1 MKVDFFIV
9 GVPKAGTTSLYHYL
23 NEHPEINMSS
33 QKEPDY
39 FSDADVQNEGMYYGK
54 NRIDTIKKYHGLFDN
69 NSESKLKGEAS
80 VSYLFYKNV
89 PQKIKRYNPD
99 AKIIIML
106 RDPIDRAFSHYL
118 MDYRLGLVSDSFEDI
133 IDRKSVHK
141 NAKLFYQQY
150 IELSEYANQVKRYL
164 DVFDGKE
171 ILFIEYE
178 DLKMDVLGIV
188 RKTYLFLGVN
198 QVYEPDVNKKHNTYT
213 MPKNSIIRFIYSF
226 VILRNILAFF
236 FSKNLVNRIR
246 AALFKNDKKPV
257 LLDETRNRFK
267 QLFANDVNVLGK
279 VLNKNFSRWTKLD

>member
-9 GVPKAGTTSLYHYL
+9 GAPKSGTTSLYHYL
-23 NEHPEINMSS
+23 NEHPEISMSS

-39 FSDADVQNEGMYYGK
+39 FSDADIQNEGMYYGK
-54 NRIDTIKKYHGLFDN
+54 NRIDTSKKYHSLFDD

-89 PQKIKRYNPD
+89 PQKIKSYNPE

-118 MDYRLGLVSDSFEDI
+118 MDYRLGLVSDTFEDI
-133 IDRKSVHK
+133 IDQKSVHK

-164 DVFDGKE
+164 NVFDGKE

-188 RKTYLFLGVN
+188 KKTYLFLGVN
-198 QVYEPDVNKKHNTYT
+198 QGYEPDVNKKHNTYT
-213 MPKNSIIRFIYSF
+213 MPKNSIIRFMYSF
-226 VILRNILAFF
+226 VILRNILSFF
-236 FSKNLVNRIR
+236 FPKNLVDRFR
-246 AALFKNDKKPV
+246 AALFKNNKKPV
-257 LLDETRNRFK
+257 LLYETRNRLRK
-267 QLFANDVNVLGK
+267 LFTNDVNSLGEM
-279 VLNKNFSRWTKLD
+279 LNKDFSRWTKLH

>member
-9 GVPKAGTTSLYHYL
+9 GAPKAGTTSLYHYL
-23 NEHPEINMSS
+23 NEHPKISMSS

-39 FSDADVQNEGMYYGK
+39 FSDEDIQNEGMYYGK
-54 NRIDTIKKYHGLFDN
+54 NRIDTIKKYHGLFDD
-69 NSESKLKGEAS
+69 NSASKLKGEAS

-89 PQKIKRYNPD
+89 PQKIKAYNPG

-106 RDPIDRAFSHYL
+106 RNPIDRAFSHYL

-133 IDRKSVHK
+133 IDQKLVHK

-164 DVFDGKE
+164 DVFNEKE

-178 DLKMDVLGIV
+178 DFKKDVLGIV
-188 RKTYLFLGVN
+188 KRTYLFLGVN
-198 QVYEPDVNKKHNTYT
+198 EIYEPDVNKKHNTYT

-226 VILRNILAFF
+226 VILRNILSFLF
-236 FSKNLVNRIR
+236 PKNLANRLR
-246 AALFKNDKKPV
+246 AVLFKDDKKPV
-257 LLDETRNRFK
+257 LLDETRNRLK
-267 QLFANDVNVLGK
+267 QLFTNDVNTLGK
-279 VLNKNFSRWTKLD
+279 MLNKDFSRWTKLD

>member
-9 GVPKAGTTSLYHYL
+9 GAPKAGTTSLYHYL
-23 NEHPEINMSS
+23 NEHPEISMSS

-39 FSDADVQNEGMYYGK
+39 FSDADIQNEGMYYGK
-54 NRIDTIKKYHGLFDN
+54 NRIDTIKKYHSLFDD

-89 PQKIKRYNPD
+89 PQKIKSYNPE

-133 IDRKSVHK
+133 IDQKSVHK

-150 IELSEYANQVKRYL
+150 IELSEYTNQVKRYL
-164 DVFDGKE
+164 NVFDGKE

-178 DLKMDVLGIV
+178 DLKKDALGIV
-188 RKTYLFLGVN
+188 KKTYLFLGVN
-198 QVYEPDVNKKHNTYT
+198 QVYRPDVNKKHNTYT

-226 VILRNILAFF
+226 VILRNILSFF
-236 FSKNLVNRIR
+236 FQKNLVNRLKIV
-246 AALFKNDKKPV
+246 LFKNDKKPK
-257 LLDETRNRFK
+257 LLDKTRDRLK
-267 QLFANDVNVLGK
+267 QFFTNDVNKLAK
-279 VLNKNFSRWTKLD
+279 MLNKDFSRWINLD

>member
-9 GVPKAGTTSLYHYL
+9 GAPKAGTTSLYHYL
-23 NEHPEINMSS
+23 NEHPEISMSS

-39 FSDADVQNEGMYYGK
+39 FSNADIQNEGMYYGK
-54 NRIDTIKKYHGLFDN
+54 NRIDTIKKYHSLFDD

-89 PQKIKRYNPD
+89 PQNIKTYNPE

-133 IDRKSVHK
+133 IDQKSVHK

-164 DVFDGKE
+164 NVFDGKE

-188 RKTYLFLGVN
+188 KKTYLFLGVN
-198 QVYEPDVNKKHNTYT
+198 QGYEPDVNKKHNTYT
-213 MPKNSIIRFIYSF
+213 MPKNSIIRFMYSF
-226 VILRNILAFF
+226 VILRNILSFF
-236 FSKNLVNRIR
+236 FPKNLVDRVR
-246 AALFKNDKKPV
+246 AALFKNNKKPV
-257 LLDETRNRFK
+257 LLYETRNRLRK
-267 QLFANDVNVLGK
+267 LFTNDVNALGEMLHK
-279 VLNKNFSRWTKLD
+279 DFSRWKKLH

>member
-9 GVPKAGTTSLYHYL
+9 GAPKAGTTSLYHYL
-23 NEHPEINMSS
+23 NEHPEISMSS

-39 FSDADVQNEGMYYGK
+39 FSNADIQNEGMYYGK
-54 NRIDTIKKYHGLFDN
+54 NRIDTIKKYHSLFDD

-89 PQKIKRYNPD
+89 PQNIKTYNPE

-133 IDRKSVHK
+133 IDQKSVHK

-164 DVFDGKE
+164 NVFDGKE

-188 RKTYLFLGVN
+188 KKTYLFLGVN
-198 QVYEPDVNKKHNTYT
+198 QGYEPDVNKKHNTYT
-213 MPKNSIIRFIYSF
+213 MPKNSIIRFMYSF
-226 VILRNILAFF
+226 VILRNFLSFF
-236 FSKNLVNRIR
+236 FPKNLVDRVR
-246 AALFKNDKKPV
+246 AALFKNNKKPV
-257 LLDETRNRFK
+257 LLYETRNRLRK
-267 QLFANDVNVLGK
+267 LFTNDVNALGEMLHK
-279 VLNKNFSRWTKLD
+279 DFSRWKKLH

>member
-9 GVPKAGTTSLYHYL
+9 GAPKAGTTSLYHYL
-23 NEHPEINMSS
+23 NEHPEISMSS

-39 FSDADVQNEGMYYGK
+39 FSDADIQNEGMYYGK
-54 NRIDTIKKYHGLFDN
+54 NRIDTIKKYHSLFDD

-89 PQKIKRYNPD
+89 PQNIKTYNPE

-133 IDRKSVHK
+133 IDQKSVHK

-150 IELSEYANQVKRYL
+150 IELSEYTNQVKRYL
-164 DVFDGKE
+164 NVFDGKE

-178 DLKMDVLGIV
+178 DLKKDALGIV
-188 RKTYLFLGVN
+188 KKTYLFLGVN
-198 QVYEPDVNKKHNTYT
+198 QVYRPDVNKKHNTYT

-226 VILRNILAFF
+226 VILRNILSFF
-236 FSKNLVNRIR
+236 FQKNLVNRLKIV
-246 AALFKNDKKPV
+246 LFKNDKKPK
-257 LLDETRNRFK
+257 LLDKTRDRLK
-267 QLFANDVNVLGK
+267 QFFTNDVNKLAK
-279 VLNKNFSRWTKLD
+279 MLNKDFSRWINLD

>member
-9 GVPKAGTTSLYHYL
+9 GAPKSGTTSLYHYL
-23 NEHPEINMSS
+23 NEHPEISMSS

-39 FSDADVQNEGMYYGK
+39 FSDADIQNEGMYYGK
-54 NRIDTIKKYHGLFDN
+54 NRIDTIKKYHSLFDN

-80 VSYLFYKNV
+80 VSYLFYKNI
-89 PQKIKRYNPD
+89 PQKIKTYNTD
-99 AKIIIML
+99 SKIIIML
-106 RDPIDRAFSHYL
+106 RNPIDRAFSHYL

-133 IDRKSVHK
+133 IEQKSVHK
-141 NAKLFYQQY
+141 DAKLFYQQY

-164 DVFDGKE
+164 DVFDRRE

-178 DLKMDVLGIV
+178 YLKMDVLGIV
-188 RKTYLFLGVN
+188 KKTYLFLGVN
-198 QVYEPDVNKKHNTYT
+198 QAYEPDVNKKHNTYT
-213 MPKNSIIRFIYSF
+213 MPKNSVIRFIYSF

-257 LLDETRNRFK
+257 LLDETRNRLKKFFTK
-267 QLFANDVNVLGK
+267 DINTLGEM
-279 VLNKNFSRWTKLD
+279 LNKDFSRWTKLD

>member
-9 GVPKAGTTSLYHYL
+9 GAPKAGTTSLYHYL
-23 NEHPEINMSS
+23 NEHPEISMSS

-39 FSDADVQNEGMYYGK
+39 FSDADIQNEGMYYGK
-54 NRIDTIKKYHGLFDN
+54 NRIDTIKKYHALFDDN
-69 NSESKLKGEAS
+69 LESKLKGEAS

-89 PQKIKRYNPD
+89 PQKIKTYNPD

-106 RDPIDRAFSHYL
+106 RNPIDRAFSHYL

-133 IDRKSVHK
+133 IDQKLVHK

-164 DVFDGKE
+164 DVFDRKE

-178 DLKMDVLGIV
+178 DLKKDVLGIV
-188 RKTYLFLGVN
+188 KKTYLFLGVN
-198 QVYEPDVNKKHNTYT
+198 QVYSPDVNKKHNTYT

-246 AALFKNDKKPV
+246 AVLFKNDKKPV
-257 LLDETRNRFK
+257 LLDETRNRLK
-267 QLFANDVNVLGK
+267 QFFTKDVNALGRM
-279 VLNKNFSRWTKLD
+279 LNKDFSSWKKLD